1 MGNFIL
7 AIFFHMVYDTGN
19 EFRKFPG
26 RCYYTMKQCEKG
38 HFYDEGRYTSCP
50 YCAAAPAAAPIQAP
64 ASSVG
69 KTVAVGAASVG
80 KTVAVSD
87 QGGDRGKTV
96 AIMKEEIG
104 LDPAV
109 GFLVC
114 VKGPHRGKDYRLM
127 AGRNSLGRGGDADVS
142 LPDDPTVSREKHAII
157 TYDERNN
164 QFVLSPGTG
173 RGVTYLND
181 QLVEAARDLS
191 AYDRIE
197 VGATVLVFLPICG
210 PRFRWSDFPEA

>member
-1 MGNFIL
+1 
-7 AIFFHMVYDTGN
+7 
-19 EFRKFPG
+19 
-26 RCYYTMKQCEKG
+26 MKQCEKG
-38 HFYDEGRYTSCP
+38 HFYDEGRFSSCP
-50 YCAAAPAAAPIQAP
+50 YCETAPVAAVQPSLA

-69 KTVAVGAASVG
+69 KTVAVASGPIG
-80 KTVAVSD
+80 KTVAVNNA
-87 QGGDRGKTV
+87 GPDRGKTV
-96 AIMKEEIG
+96 AIMKEKIG

-127 AGRNSLGRGGDADVS
+127 AGRNALGRSGDADIS

-181 QLVEAARDLS
+181 QLVEAARDIS

-197 VGATVLVFLPICG
+197 LGATVLVFLPLCG
-210 PRFRWSDFPEA
+210 PRFNWSDHPEE